1 MSPLAITDYTLTT
14 ALGVGL
20 ENNWSHLSRGEG
32 GLRPCAFA
40 EIDDL
45 QTWVGEVDGLDVLD
59 FPREHRSYD
68 CRNNRLALLGLSQDG
83 FSESVSAAVA
93 RYGADRVAVFVGTS
107 TSGIHETELAYR
119 SLAHD
124 SSGRERLPEGYCYE
138 GAHNTYSVAE
148 FVRRMLGLR
157 GPCSAVSTACSSSA
171 KVFACAHRAIASG
184 FCDAAVVGGVDTLCL
199 TTLYGF
205 HSLQLIASE
214 VCRPSDSERE
224 GLSIG
229 EAAGFA
235 LVERGDSRPHAMRLL
250 GYGESSD
257 AFHMSSPHPEGDGA
271 ALAMSA
277 ALERSGLKPESID
290 YINLHGTG
298 TRGNDT
304 VEAAAVCRIFPSTTP
319 CSSTKGFTGHTLGAA
334 GIVEAVFALQCIEH
348 DFMPE
353 TLNTRRVDP
362 DIRACVLLQPRG
374 GRVNSVLSNSFGF
387 GGSNC
392 SLVLSGS
399 GA

>member
-1 MSPLAITDYTLTT
+1 MNPLAITDYTLTT

-20 ENNWSHLSRGEG
+20 ERNWSQLSRGEG
-32 GLRPCAFA
+32 GLRPCTFA
-40 EIDDL
+40 GINDL
-45 QTWVGEVDGLDVLD
+45 DTWVGEVAGLDVLD
-59 FPREHRSYD
+59 FPREQQSYD
-68 CRNNRLALLGLSQDG
+68 CRNNRLALMGLGQDG
-83 FSESVSAAVA
+83 FTAAVSAAAA
-93 RYGADRVAVFVGTS
+93 RYGAERVAVFIGTS

-119 SLAHD
+119 SLIPD
-124 SSGRERLPEGYCYE
+124 GSGLERLPDEYCYE
-138 GAHNTYSVAE
+138 GSHNTYSVAE

-171 KVFACAHRAIASG
+171 KVFACAHRAIEAG

-205 HSLQLIASE
+205 HSLQLVASDI
-214 VCRPSDSERE
+214 CRPSDSGRE

-235 LVERGDSRPHAMRLL
+235 LVQRGDATPRGMRLL

-271 ALAMSA
+271 AIAMRT
-277 ALERSGLKPESID
+277 ALERSGLSPESID

-304 VEAAAVCRIFPSTTP
+304 VEAAAVCRIFPAHTP

-348 DFMPE
+348 HFMPE
-353 TLNTRRVDP
+353 TLNTRYVDP
-362 DIRACVLLQPRG
+362 DIRACVLLQSRSG
-374 GRVNSVLSNSFGF
+374 AVGRVMSNSFGF

-399 GA
+399 DA

>member
-1 MSPLAITDYTLTT
+1 MNPLAITDYTLTT
-14 ALGVGL
+14 ALGAGL
-20 ENNWSHLSRGEG
+20 ERNWSQLSQGKG
-32 GLRPCAFA
+32 GLSQCTFA
-40 EIDDL
+40 GIDDL
-45 QTWVGEVDGLDVLD
+45 QTWVGEIDGLDALD
-59 FPREHRSYD
+59 FPPHLQSYD
-68 CRNNRLALLGLSQDG
+68 CRNNRLTLLGLRQDG
-83 FSESVSAAVA
+83 FSEAVSAAAA
-93 RYGADRVAVFVGTS
+93 RYGAERVAVFIGTS
-107 TSGIHETELAYR
+107 TSGIHATELAYR
-119 SLAHD
+119 SLARD
-124 SSGRERLPEGYCYE
+124 ESGFERLPEDYCYE
-138 GAHNTYSVAE
+138 GTHNTYSVAE
-148 FVRRMLGLR
+148 FVRRMLRLR

-171 KVFACAHRAIASG
+171 KVFACAHRAIAAG

-205 HSLQLIASE
+205 HSLQLVASDI
-214 VCRPSDSERE
+214 CRPSDRGRE

-235 LVERGDSRPHAMRLL
+235 LVQRGDATPRGMRLL

-271 ALAMSA
+271 AIAMRT
-277 ALERSGLKPESID
+277 ALERSGLSPASID

-304 VEAAAVCRIFPSTTP
+304 VEAAAVCRIFPVNTP

-353 TLNTRRVDP
+353 TLNTRHVDP
-362 DIRACVLLQPRG
+362 DIKACVLLQSRSG
-374 GRVNSVLSNSFGF
+374 AVSRVLSNSFGF

-392 SLVLSGS
+392 SLILSG
-399 GA
+399 GDA